1 MQLEKSR
8 FPRLAQLS
16 DSDRDAEEKLKMY
29 MIMERAN
36 MLALG
41 NVNGGLTGNRESMDN
56 VIAIYCFYLF
66 YDLIGF

>member
-1 MQLEKSR
+1 
-8 FPRLAQLS
+8 
-16 DSDRDAEEKLKMY
+16 